1 MDLFCYLFGI
11 LRFYYDFCCI
21 TNSNNNNMR
30 SKFKWIFSL
39 LLALSMQF
47 VFAQEKTVSGTVTD
61 QAGAV
66 PGVNVII
73 AGTKKGTQ
81 TGFDGKYSIKA
92 KQGDVLVF
100 SFIGLETTRITVGNS
115 NTLNVVMKEEA
126 AQKLAEVVVE
136 GYGKTSTKAKS
147 LGASQTV
154 SAKTIEGRPNVNV
167 LQSLQGQLAGANI
180 ALASGQPGSNKIDVI
195 IRGVGTLNASSE
207 PLYVIDGVPL
217 TQSFFRNLNQNDIE
231 TVSVLKDASATSIY
245 GNRGANGVIVITT
258 KKGDFNSD
266 LSFNLSSSYGISEFR
281 GDKYN
286 LVDAKTHLRLQNQRG
301 DGPGFDGTGAG
312 VVVDPNNIDAY
323 TINTDW
329 KDIFFRTGTTSS
341 QDLSITSGSANVKNF
356 TSFGYFQQDGIIP
369 TSDFKRFTLRS
380 NLSGKSSNDRV
391 TYGLNLTAVYSKRN
405 QLEQETR
412 AGINNN
418 VLQNPLTGYLNSARY
433 FSPSTYVNGQQLFND
448 FGSPSLEIV
457 PFMLLDLYGK
467 NNAPSFFDEYKTI
480 ISGNFGYKITNDLTY
495 RVSAGVD
502 YVEDKRVFAIGPE
515 AYLSVVRA
523 VGAGQPFHGLETQR
537 SNKEFMFTTTNQLNY
552 KKVFG
557 DKHTLDASVYSEYLK
572 AHRRSFF
579 YQQTG
584 LNPLTWYPGAGT
596 GYIPY
601 STALPLAY
609 APTVGA
615 ARIDAGLFSYF
626 GTVDYDY
633 DSKYGF
639 AGTIRRDAS
648 YRFVDDNKWGTFWS
662 VAGRWNISKE
672 SFLADNEFVKEL
684 KLRASYGT
692 TGNQNVVA
700 RDVDSDVSTIFNASQ
715 AVRDLNSVQQGYGN
729 AASFGVA
736 TFANPDLKWETTS
749 QANIG
754 LDFDFMGRLSGSLDF
769 YKKVTKDLFTS
780 IPISSSNGVTSINGN
795 NGSLSNKGIELSLR
809 YDVVKSEEFKLSINA
824 NGSYNDNE
832 IDDLGVL
839 DNGSGI
845 QRIGANLA
853 NSVGQQANQYNLVP
867 YLGVNPVNGNLLF
880 LDKDGNETEAPTDA
894 DRRLTNKSFIP
905 VYQGGFGLDA
915 SYKGFFLNAAF
926 AFAAE
931 IYRFDDDYAGLMDIR
946 NINPFPVS
954 RDVLNA
960 WTPTNTNAS
969 VPSWDANNID
979 AGDLSD
985 RFLYDASYIRLRNL
999 SVGYNVPAK
1008 FLQKTFIKSLRIRLQ
1023 GENIWTISKW
1033 KGFDPESFR
1042 SNVTGYFPTPRL
1054 YTFGVDVNF

>member
-1 MDLFCYLFGI
+1 
-11 LRFYYDFCCI
+11 
-21 TNSNNNNMR
+21 MR

-66 PGVNVII
+66 PGVNVVI

-81 TGFDGKYSIKA
+81 TGFDGKYTIKA

-100 SFIGLETTRITVGNS
+100 SFIGLENVRITVGAS
-115 NTLNVVMKEEA
+115 NTLNVVMKEVA
-126 AQKLAEVVVE
+126 TQKLAEVVIE
-136 GYGKTSTKAKS
+136 GYGKTSTKAKA
-147 LGASQTV
+147 LGATQTV

-180 ALASGQPGSNKIDVI
+180 ALASGQPGTNKIDVI
-195 IRGVGTLNASSE
+195 IRGVGSLNASTE

-231 TVSVLKDASATSIY
+231 TVSVLKDAAATSIY

-258 KKGDFNSD
+258 KRGEFNQD
-266 LSFNLSSSYGISEFR
+266 LAFNLSSSYGVSEFR

-286 LVDAKTHLRLQNQRG
+286 LVDANTHLKLQNLRK
-301 DGPGFDGTGAG
+301 DGPGFTGTGPG
-312 VVVDPNNIDAY
+312 FTLDPNNIDAFKV
-323 TINTDW
+323 NTNW
-329 KDIFFRTGTTSS
+329 KDVFFTQGKTSS

-356 TSFGYFQQDGIIP
+356 TSIGYFQQDGIIP

-380 NLSGKSSNDRV
+380 NLSGKSTNDRI

-433 FSPSTYVNGQQLFND
+433 YSPSTYVDGAQLFRD
-448 FGSPSLEIV
+448 FGSPNLDIV
-457 PFMLLDLYGK
+457 PFMLMDLYGK

-480 ISGNFGYKITNDLTY
+480 ISGNFGYKITDNLTY
-495 RVSAGVD
+495 RVSAGAD
-502 YVEDKRVFAIGPE
+502 YTEDKRTFAIGPN

-537 SNKEFMFTTTNQLNY
+537 SNREFMFNATNQLNY

-557 DKHTLDASVYSEYLK
+557 EKHTLDASVYSEYVK

-579 YQQTG
+579 FQQTG
-584 LNPLTWYPGAGT
+584 LNPLLWYPGAGT

-615 ARIDAGLFSYF
+615 SRIDAGLFSYF

-639 AGTIRRDAS
+639 AATVRRDAS
-648 YRFVDDNKWGTFWS
+648 YRFTDDNKWGTFWS

-672 SFLADNEFVKEL
+672 DFLAGNEIVTDL

-692 TGNQNVVA
+692 TGNQNIVA
-700 RDVDSDVSTIFNASQ
+700 RDVDSDVSTIFLASQ
-715 AVRDLNSVQQGYGN
+715 AVRSLNNIQQGYGN
-729 AASFGVA
+729 TTSFGVA
-736 TFANPDLKWETTS
+736 TFGNPDLKWETTT

-754 LDFDFMGRLSGSLDF
+754 LDFSFMNRLSGTLDF
-769 YKKVTKDLFTS
+769 YKKVTTDLFTA
-780 IPISSSNGVTSINGN
+780 IPISSANGVTTISGN

-809 YDVVKSEEFKLSINA
+809 YDIIKNGDLKLSVNA
-824 NGSYNDNE
+824 NGSYNDNQ

-839 DNGSGI
+839 DTGTGI

-853 NSVGQQANQYNLVP
+853 NVVGQQANQYNLVP
-867 YLGVNPVNGNLLF
+867 YLGVNPLNGNLLF
-880 LDKDGNETEAPTDA
+880 LDKDGNETENPTDA
-894 DRRLTNKSFIP
+894 DRRLTNKTYIP

-915 SYKGFFLNAAF
+915 SYKGFFVNAAF

-954 RDVLNA
+954 RDILNA
-960 WTPTNTNAS
+960 WTPTNTNSS
-969 VPSWDANNID
+969 VPSLDNTNYD
-979 AGDLSD
+979 AGDISD
-985 RFLYDASYIRLRNL
+985 RFLFDASYVRLRNL
-999 SVGYNVPAK
+999 SVGYDVPAK
-1008 FLQKTFIKSLRIRLQ
+1008 FLEKTFIKGMRIRLQ
-1023 GENIWTISKW
+1023 GENIWTITKW